1 MQEDFPDGF
10 LTLLDPGWSLAA
22 SPLPVEPHS
31 SKGRCAGCKISLKI
45 RGGSRG
51 SSRTSP
57 GALEFAGGASGESA
71 PRCFV
76 HPGYFASRQQLAK
89 LQHFD
94 PSARHRKNPSPS
106 RPPRGAVPSPPAA
119 PRQMCLLF
127 TPLPGFWVTN
137 SLTPRS
143 QPSPEGMFEFV
154 LSAGSGPSSPYPTGG
169 GRGSWKLELF
179 HNNSFCCP
187 RLLRFSPSLSPICQR
202 LTAGVADTLRSA
214 RPPGICPRLCTG
226 KKNIPNQQHSQHES
240 IILLLGLEEGAAR

>member
-1 MQEDFPDGF
+1 MDFQHLEIQVGVWQH
-10 LTLLDPGWSLAA
+10 LLCPWS
-22 SPLPVEPHS
+22 PS

-154 LSAGSGPSSPYPTGG
+154 LSAGSGPSSPSRQVEEEEAGNLNFSTTIASVAL
-169 GRGSWKLELF
+169 GRSVF
-179 HNNSFCCP
+179 PPACP
-187 RLLRFSPSLSPICQR
+187 QYVS
-202 LTAGVADTLRSA
+202 V
-214 RPPGICPRLCTG
+214 
-226 KKNIPNQQHSQHES
+226 
-240 IILLLGLEEGAAR
+240 